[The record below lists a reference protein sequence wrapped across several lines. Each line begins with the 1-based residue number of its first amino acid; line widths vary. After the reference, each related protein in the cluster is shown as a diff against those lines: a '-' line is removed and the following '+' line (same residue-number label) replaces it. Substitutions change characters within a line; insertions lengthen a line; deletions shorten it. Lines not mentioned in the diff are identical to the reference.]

1 MVGRDGIEPSTNGL
15 KVHCSTAELTA
26 RKRDAS
32 AGCAAVT
39 RVRRGDRMRMARS
52 MGDARGAGNLAPDI
66 RGADCSG
73 FGA

>member
-1 MVGRDGIEPSTNGL
+1 
-15 KVHCSTAELTA
+15 
-26 RKRDAS
+26 
-32 AGCAAVT
+32 
-39 RVRRGDRMRMARS
+39 MRMARS